1 MEDSN
6 IIVDFSKSKNWYQ
19 TLHPVKKLIMD
30 CSRQFLIVLVLADE
44 GFNISTFYF
53 IDLFNGKN
61 GLVNRHFLLHQAEET
76 FRLPKMVRQRPS
88 LLDVAMLQFA
98 PKIPKATTGG
108 WVLTRVPSGGSRSDL
123 GILPGRETSIASAN
137 VFFSSWGLALADLY
151 PRTHLQHRAT
161 GRKAPTFVNPTT
173 AKSEDQKAL
182 LTVEVWFRSCWL
194 FLQAVKDTA
203 KADPHFRLNPLL
215 GKACWSSSKRKRA
228 PEVKWESAPSRPA
241 SYRPI
246 HSSPTCLRELVK
258 VRSFWN
264 LLPRKLT

>member
-1 MEDSN
+1 
-6 IIVDFSKSKNWYQ
+6 
-19 TLHPVKKLIMD
+19 MD

-61 GLVNRHFLLHQAEET
+61 GLVNRHFLFHQAEET
-76 FRLPKMVRQRPS
+76 FRLPKMVRQKPS

-98 PKIPKATTGG
+98 PKIPRATTGG

-137 VFFSSWGLALADLY
+137 VFFFSWGLALADLY

-228 PEVKWESAPSRPA
+228 PEVKLESAPSRPA

>member
-1 MEDSN
+1 MKDSN

-98 PKIPKATTGG
+98 PKIPRATTGG

-137 VFFSSWGLALADLY
+137 VFFFRGDWLWQIFIQG
-151 PRTHLQHRAT
+151 RTCST
-161 GRKAPTFVNPTT
+161 GRPD
-173 AKSEDQKAL
+173 AKRQ
-182 LTVEVWFRSCWL
+182 
-194 FLQAVKDTA
+194 
-203 KADPHFRLNPLL
+203 RL
-215 GKACWSSSKRKRA
+215 
-228 PEVKWESAPSRPA
+228 
-241 SYRPI
+241 
-246 HSSPTCLRELVK
+246 
-258 VRSFWN
+258 
-264 LLPRKLT
+264 